1 MLSALPHYLLS
12 SIKDNILKHV
22 LGYFFLQDLANQ
34 MQDSF
39 KLLTRRA
46 FSKEERFILY
56 SKGKERALRYLKQ
69 CDKFI
74 KHLLAGIYLI
84 SSMPARVEE
93 LQVVRQADSRV
104 VPRNVFIYN
113 GQLLLVF
120 TYNKASTCL
129 NNSFYIVRVLCLEV
143 KQALFLYLAQIQP
156 FINLL
161 IK

>member
-1 MLSALPHYLLS
+1 
-12 SIKDNILKHV
+12 
-22 LGYFFLQDLANQ
+22 

-74 KHLLAGIYLI
+74 KYLLISIYLI

-93 LQVVRQADSRV
+93 L
-104 VPRNVFIYN
+104 
-113 GQLLLVF
+113 
-120 TYNKASTCL
+120 
-129 NNSFYIVRVLCLEV
+129 
-143 KQALFLYLAQIQP
+143 
-156 FINLL
+156 
-161 IK
+161 